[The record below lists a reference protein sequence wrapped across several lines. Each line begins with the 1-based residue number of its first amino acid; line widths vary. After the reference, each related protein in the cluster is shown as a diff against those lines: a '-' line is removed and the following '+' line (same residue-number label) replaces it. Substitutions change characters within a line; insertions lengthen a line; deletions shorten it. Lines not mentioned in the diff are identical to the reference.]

1 MLWLNKIKTYLFTTG
16 RLFIVSLVF
25 LFVSCKEKKSISLRH
40 YDNSYRIEEISNPDI
55 QLTPVVVDLCI
66 DFDKIVSATSD
77 WKLTKEEA
85 IDGAQFLALKND
97 SSTHV
102 LIAPIFAITEETEV
116 INNKK
121 QSTLYQAEVIGFS
134 GQYCAQYS
142 LIEALNNVSPSS
154 ISNVKKMEMLEG
166 NFHPW
171 TTDPFYVG
179 KIYSSI
185 KGSNSISP
193 PVENNSIGSTFHSQP
208 IKSVSDTSNKKIENA
223 PLIQTSENRSISE
236 NRLTEIQENQDSS
249 LNKVQAI
256 QVLKIQDSIQI
267 PVATQL
273 ENTLKEKIET
283 RNLPVD
289 QNSNSKLVTL
299 DEQVIKLY
307 SESILRD
314 SAEKLIKNGKSQMD
328 FILHNDDYISRWM
341 RENEALKKQL
351 VMFLRIQE
359 NEASFID
366 LKYKNKR
373 SQAEDL
379 EWGKTDYYLLE
390 LEYLNRNK
398 LLFYSN
404 FNLLRSK
411 KLVED
416 CFQNANDSTKQIVKK
431 YIEIANSWLQEGEV
445 PMQVN
450 ASDEILVKGLPIRK
464 KINAQY
470 FASEIFYRAWE
481 ICQGKKLDFLS
492 DTLNWGNTA
501 LNDSAKWQKND
512 SPQSYALKNDNSAKF
527 EERDYPK
534 GSYLDL
540 MQVASQLP
548 DTLRKPIFAT
558 FPNAKI
564 PEDFEFPS
572 NIKYPRGIIYV
583 VQVGAF
589 RNKIDPE
596 LYRKF
601 SPVVKEAKGDGIY
614 RYTAGFFP
622 KFGSAQIALRQ
633 IKQMGFKDAFIVALN
648 DGVRIPLPPKAV
660 RMR

>member
-1 MLWLNKIKTYLFTTG
+1 MLWLNKIKTYLFILG

-25 LFVSCKEKKSISLRH
+25 LLVSCKEKKSISIRH
-40 YDNSYRIEEISNPDI
+40 YDYSFRIEEISNPDI

-102 LIAPIFAITEETEV
+102 LIAPIFAITEETE
-116 INNKK
+116 IIDNKK

-142 LIEALNNVSPSS
+142 LIEALNNVSSNS
-154 ISNVKKMEMLEG
+154 ISNIKKMEMLEG

-179 KIYSSI
+179 QIYSSI
-185 KGSNSISP
+185 NDSNSISP
-193 PVENNSIGSTFHSQP
+193 RVVNNSIDSTFHSQQ
-208 IKSVSDTSNKKIENA
+208 INSVSDTSNKKIENA
-223 PLIQTSENRSISE
+223 PLIQTSENKSISE
-236 NRLTEIQENQDSS
+236 NRLTEIQENQNSS
-249 LNKVQAI
+249 QNKVQAI
-256 QVLKIQDSIQI
+256 QVLKIQDSIQTPI
-267 PVATQL
+267 ATQL
-273 ENTLKEKIET
+273 ENALKEKIET

-289 QNSNSKLVTL
+289 QNSNSKFVTL

-341 RENEALKKQL
+341 KENEALKKQL

-359 NEASFID
+359 NETSFID
-366 LKYKNKR
+366 LKYKTKR

-379 EWGKTDYYLLE
+379 EWGKIDYYLLE
-390 LEYLNRNK
+390 LEYLNKNK

-416 CFQNANDSTKQIVKK
+416 CFQNANDSTRRIVQK
-431 YIEIANSWLQEGEV
+431 YVDIANNWLSEGNI
-445 PMQVN
+445 PMQIN
-450 ASDEILVKGLPIRK
+450 STDELLLKGLPLRK
-464 KINAQY
+464 KINAEY

-492 DTLNWGNTA
+492 DTLNWKNQLLG
-501 LNDSAKWQKND
+501 DSAKWQAPD
-512 SPQSYALKNDNSAKF
+512 SPQAYALKNKNSSTF
-527 EERDYPK
+527 EETTYPK
-534 GSYLDL
+534 GSYLEL
-540 MQVASQLP
+540 MQMAMNLP
-548 DTLRKPIFAT
+548 DTLKKPVFAT
-558 FPNAKI
+558 FPNTKF

-572 NIKYPRGIIYV
+572 NIKYPSGIIYV

-589 RNKIDPE
+589 RKKIEPE
-596 LYRKF
+596 LFRKF
-601 SPVVKEAKGDGIY
+601 SPVVKEAKGDGVY

-633 IKQMGFKDAFIVALN
+633 IKQMGFKDAYIVALQ
-648 DGVRIPLPPKAV
+648 DGVRIPLPPKTV
-660 RMR
+660 RIR